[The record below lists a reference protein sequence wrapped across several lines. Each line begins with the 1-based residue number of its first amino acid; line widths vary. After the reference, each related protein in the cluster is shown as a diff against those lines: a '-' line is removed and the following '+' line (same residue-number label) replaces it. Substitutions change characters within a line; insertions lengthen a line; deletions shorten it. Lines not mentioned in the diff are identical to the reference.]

1 MLYVGHFQLFWLN
14 IQTNLP
20 NSDIK
25 IWSHWP
31 PKITCSTLQKN
42 APRVVL
48 SCTLKYFYRSFLN
61 QSKYMDQMFNRIS
74 LESWCIRALSFHCC
88 YLVSIITYLQQAEP
102 SDEKVQ
108 RILIFLR
115 KHLRHQSFLL
125 HYKRNAEICTDRFL
139 GDFKVDSPNNNSLKS
154 QIRKLDMQKCC
165 TLFSVFFWY
174 TLCDKSFSIHIK
186 SVT

>member
-1 MLYVGHFQLFWLN
+1 LLYVGHFQLFWLN

-88 YLVSIITYLQQAEP
+88 YLVS
-102 SDEKVQ
+102 KVTLSSIYNH
-108 RILIFLR
+108 ILTASWTQWRKSSKYFNFFQEATFKTRYPPHPPPLTLSNSVKMFVKFLV
-115 KHLRHQSFLL
+115 LL
-125 HYKRNAEICTDRFL
+125 L
-139 GDFKVDSPNNNSLKS
+139 GHAINIGNRDVS
-154 QIRKLDMQKCC
+154 QL
-165 TLFSVFFWY
+165 
-174 TLCDKSFSIHIK
+174 
-186 SVT
+186 